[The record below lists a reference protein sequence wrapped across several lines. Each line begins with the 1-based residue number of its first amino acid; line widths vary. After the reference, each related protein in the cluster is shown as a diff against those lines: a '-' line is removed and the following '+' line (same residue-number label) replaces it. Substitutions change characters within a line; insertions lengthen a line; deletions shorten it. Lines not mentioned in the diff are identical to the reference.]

1 MPTSLPHETP
11 LASAQATPACLYV
24 VATPIGHLADISE
37 RAREVLCTVPWV
49 ACEDTRTTR
58 VLLNHLGAGAQTF
71 AYHQHNERGA
81 AERIVALVRSGHSVA
96 LVSDAG
102 TPAVSDPGAEAVRLA
117 HDLHLSVV
125 PIPGASAVTTL
136 LSACGFNAEQG
147 FYFAGFLPQT
157 ASKRRTRLQAL
168 QEQAGII
175 VLYEAPHRIEE
186 CLADCLD
193 VFGADRQIVIGRE
206 LTKRFEQIARMPLAD
221 CAAWLAADANRLRGE
236 FVLALEARPASERQA
251 STNGLSLDTLLRH
264 LLDELP
270 ASASAKLAHK
280 LLGVERAHAYE
291 RAAELSASA
300 AKRKG

>member
-1 MPTSLPHETP
+1 MFI
-11 LASAQATPACLYV
+11 

-37 RAREVLCTVPWV
+37 RAREVLCSVPWV

-81 AERIVALVRSGHSVA
+81 AERIVGLVQSGQSVA

-102 TPAVSDPGAEAVRLA
+102 TPAVSDPGADAVRLA
-117 HDLHLSVV
+117 HDKGVNVV

-136 LSACGFNAEQG
+136 LSACGFSAENG

-157 ASKRRTRLQAL
+157 ASKRRARLQTL
-168 QEQAGII
+168 QEQDGII
-175 VLYEAPHRIEE
+175 VLYEAPHRIQE
-186 CLADCLD
+186 CLEDCLAQ
-193 VFGADRQIVIGRE
+193 FGAERQIVIGRE
-206 LTKRFEQIARMPLAD
+206 LTKRFEQIVRMPLGQ

-236 FVLALEARPASERQA
+236 FALALEARPQTERSPA
-251 STNGLSLDTLLRH
+251 STGLSLDTLLRH
-264 LLDELP
+264 LLEELP

-280 LLGVERAHAYE
+280 LLGVERAQAYE
-291 RAAELSASA
+291 RASELSANA
-300 AKRKG
+300 VKRKG

>member
-11 LASAQATPACLYV
+11 LASAQTSPACLYV

-81 AERIVALVRSGHSVA
+81 AERIVALVRSGQSVA

-102 TPAVSDPGAEAVRLA
+102 TPAVSDPGADAVRLA
-117 HDLHLSVV
+117 HDQGVLVV

-136 LSACGFNAEQG
+136 LSACGFAGDQG
-147 FYFAGFLPQT
+147 FFFAGFLPQT
-157 ASKRRTRLQAL
+157 AGKRRARLETLQA
-168 QEQAGII
+168 QDGIV
-175 VLYEAPHRIEE
+175 VLYEAPHRIVE
-186 CLADCLD
+186 CLEDCLEA
-193 VFGADRQIVIGRE
+193 FGPSRQIVIGRE
-206 LTKRFEQIARMPLAD
+206 LTKRFEQIVRMPLAD

-236 FVLALEARPASERQA
+236 FVLAIEARPPSERQA
-251 STNGLSLDTLLRH
+251 STGGLTLDTLLRH
-264 LLDELP
+264 LLEELP

-280 LLGVERAHAYE
+280 LLGVERAQAYE
-291 RAAELSASA
+291 RASELSASA